1 MVIEVSHPE
10 RVVFPEV
17 NKTKGDVVAYYD
29 RIAERAL
36 PHVLG
41 RPLSMKR
48 YPKGLA
54 APGFFQKNVPDH
66 YPASIERVAIPR
78 SKEATKKH
86 RGKGKEEKDE
96 TVYPV
101 LGSADQF
108 AYVANQGAIELH
120 VPSARLPDLHRPDR
134 VVIDLDPPPDALAL
148 VRRAAV
154 MMREL
159 LEAHGLPT
167 APVATGSKGYHLVA
181 PITPAVDGEEIMV
194 AVQKLAALAVQKHP
208 DELTVVFRVAQRGKR
223 VFVDW
228 LRNTPM
234 ATFVT
239 PYSVRARPRASIA
252 LPIEWSELESVAP
265 DAFTIADV
273 ERLLER
279 TDSLAELSKKPA
291 DPKGFV
297 TSVEKAFEASGLVLE
312 TFDRFRS

>member
-1 MVIEVSHPE
+1 MVIEVSNAD
-10 RVVFPEV
+10 RIVFPEV

-29 RIAERAL
+29 RISERAL

-54 APGFFQKNVPDH
+54 GPGFFQKNVPDH

-86 RGKGKEEKDE
+86 RGKGKEAPDE

-101 LGSADQF
+101 LTAADQF

-134 VVIDLDPPPDALAL
+134 IVIDLDPPPDALAL
-148 VRRAAV
+148 VRRAAL
-154 MMREL
+154 MMRAL
-159 LEAHGLPT
+159 LEEHGLPT

-181 PITPAVDGEEIMV
+181 PITTSLDAEAIMT
-194 AVQKLAALAVQKHP
+194 AVQQLSALAVSKHP
-208 DELTVVFRVAQRGKR
+208 DELTVTFRVAQRGKR

-228 LRNTPM
+228 LRNAPL

-239 PYSVRARPRASIA
+239 PYSVRARPRASVA
-252 LPIEWSELESVAP
+252 LPIAWSELETIAP

-273 ERLLER
+273 EKILDRA
-279 TDSLAELSKKPA
+279 DPLAELSTKPA
-291 DPKGFV
+291 EPKTFV
-297 TSVEKAFEASGLVLE
+297 SSVAKAFEASGLVLE

>member
-1 MVIEVSHPE
+1 VIEVSNAD

-29 RIAERAL
+29 RVSERAL

-54 APGFFQKNVPDH
+54 GPGFFQKNVPDH

-101 LGSADQF
+101 LTAKEQF
-108 AYVANQGAIELH
+108 AYIANQGAIELH

-134 VVIDLDPPPDALAL
+134 IVIDLDPPPDSLSL
-148 VRRAAV
+148 VRRAALI
-154 MMREL
+154 MREI
-159 LEAHGLPT
+159 LEAHRLPT

-181 PITPAVDGEEIMV
+181 PITPSLDGEEIMV
-194 AVQKLAALAVQKHP
+194 AVQKLAALAVSKHP
-208 DELTVVFRVAQRGKR
+208 DELTVTFRVAKRGAR

-228 LRNTPM
+228 MRNAPM

-239 PYSVRARPRASIA
+239 PYSVRARPRASVA
-252 LPIEWSELESVAP
+252 LPIAWSELETVAP

-273 ERLLER
+273 ERMLDR
-279 TDSLAELSKKPA
+279 SDSLADLARKPA
-291 DPKGFV
+291 DPKDFV